1 MLEEID
7 DKIYEI
13 PDLPK
18 LELGDDLAN
27 ILGTEAED
35 ILKENFVN
43 SKKLED
49 EALENIKEEY
59 GFEEIKNAFDEA
71 SVPEQLEFFYGDNN
85 ENFVRA
91 CNFLSLNEDNNEFIS
106 FLCSDNGQNI
116 MTNDSLSIHVES
128 GNIFYQNFNTHE
140 NFYSFLLAQQNET
153 KAKTPKRIAYHYNF
167 EKYIKNYLPSFSVKD
182 IEKFDLFANTNSK
195 YLLYKFND
203 WVESL
208 QGVQKLTIRHTT
220 KTKD

>member
-18 LELGDDLAN
+18 LELRDDLAN

-49 EALENIKEEY
+49 EALEIIKQEY

-71 SVPEQLEFFYGDNN
+71 SVPEQLEFLTGGDK

-91 CNFLSLNEDNNEFIS
+91 CNFLSLNGDNNEFI
-106 FLCSDNGQNI
+106 F
-116 MTNDSLSIHVES
+116 
-128 GNIFYQNFNTHE
+128 FP
-140 NFYSFLLAQQNET
+140 LLRQWTKYHDEQQ
-153 KAKTPKRIAYHYNF
+153 PF
-167 EKYIKNYLPSFSVKD
+167 
-182 IEKFDLFANTNSK
+182 
-195 YLLYKFND
+195 
-203 WVESL
+203 
-208 QGVQKLTIRHTT
+208 HTC
-220 KTKD
+220 

>member
-59 GFEEIKNAFDEA
+59 GIEEIKNTFDED
-71 SVPEQLEFFYGDNN
+71 SVPEHLEFFYDGNN

-91 CNFLSLNEDNNEFIS
+91 CNLLSLNEDSNQFIS
-106 FLCSDNGQNI
+106 FLCSNNGQNI
-116 MTNDSLSIHVES
+116 MTNDSLFIHIES
-128 GNIFYQNFNTHE
+128 GNIF
-140 NFYSFLLAQQNET
+140 
-153 KAKTPKRIAYHYNF
+153 
-167 EKYIKNYLPSFSVKD
+167 
-182 IEKFDLFANTNSK
+182 
-195 YLLYKFND
+195 
-203 WVESL
+203 
-208 QGVQKLTIRHTT
+208 
-220 KTKD
+220 